1 MTDQEIEKLSTA
13 IAEKLAKVLR
23 PPDPVMVRGK
33 PFEVELEPLIRML
46 EVAPVV
52 KRKVGWPKGKKRGPR
67 R

>member
-23 PPDPVMVRGK
+23 APDPVMVRGK

-52 KRKVGWPKGKKRGPR
+52 KRKVGWPKKKKRGPR